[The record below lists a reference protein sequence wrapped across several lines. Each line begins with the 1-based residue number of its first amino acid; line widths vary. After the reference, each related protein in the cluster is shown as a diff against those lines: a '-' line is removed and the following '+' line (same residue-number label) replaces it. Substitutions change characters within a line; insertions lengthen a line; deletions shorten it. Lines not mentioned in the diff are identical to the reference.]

1 MTDRRWYASIPCYGL
16 TALFFPAEGETP
28 TAKQQRV
35 NKARELCMT
44 CPHRTACNELA
55 GPADNQ
61 GRHHDRP
68 RTDRHHRPHRRTLD
82 RRTTAEG
89 QLHGR

>member
-55 GPADNQ
+55 GPADSQ
-61 GRHHDRP
+61 GRHEVQGVWAGVERDDVFTASRK
-68 RTDRHHRPHRRTLD
+68 RMNAKRR
-82 RRTTAEG
+82 AS
-89 QLHGR
+89 